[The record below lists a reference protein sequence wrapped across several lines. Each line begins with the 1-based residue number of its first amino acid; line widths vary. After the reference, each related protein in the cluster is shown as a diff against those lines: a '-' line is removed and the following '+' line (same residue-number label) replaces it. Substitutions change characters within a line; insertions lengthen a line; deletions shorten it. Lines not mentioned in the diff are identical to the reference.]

1 MSIIIPGQ
9 NEPQDIQIPGQPFLK
24 GRDQEVIKERHDVD
38 ATHEAIQQMLAGGT
52 PNWVKWPHE
61 YKAYAKECFQAE
73 KEISDKMA
81 SAYRW
86 DDQEILSNRQ
96 ARMVNAMS
104 TRNFVKKLNE
114 NGIKTVVMDS
124 GMAKTVALWCVV
136 PGQER
141 KLRYVCYLQVPAMY
155 EWSVLRLDSHGIPSG
170 EEYRGWRTV
179 AVQLVEKEIITEAQ
193 CHQIFG
199 APGANKIS
207 ARYYR
212 SLWEKRHGR
221 KYVDPLEDDK
231 TLGQ

>member
-9 NEPQDIQIPGQPFLK
+9 SVPQEVQIPGQPFLK
-24 GRDQEVIKERHDVD
+24 GKDVDPIRERHDVD
-38 ATHEAIQQMLAGGT
+38 ATHEAVQRMLAGGT
-52 PNWVKWPHE
+52 PNWVKWPQDYRSFVRE
-61 YKAYAKECFQAE
+61 SFAAE

-81 SAYRW
+81 AGYKW
-86 DDQEILSNRQ
+86 DDQEILTNRQ

-104 TRNFVKKLNE
+104 TRDFVVKLNN
-114 NGIKTVVMDS
+114 NGITTALTDS
-124 GMAKTVALWCVV
+124 GMKGTVGMWCIV
-136 PGQER
+136 PHTNR
-141 KLRYVCYLQVPAMY
+141 LRYVCYLQVPAMY

-179 AVQLVEKEIITEAQ
+179 AIQLVEKEIITEQQ

-199 APGANKIS
+199 VPGANKLS

-221 KYVDPLEDDK
+221 KFVDSLEDQK
-231 TLGQ
+231 SLGQ